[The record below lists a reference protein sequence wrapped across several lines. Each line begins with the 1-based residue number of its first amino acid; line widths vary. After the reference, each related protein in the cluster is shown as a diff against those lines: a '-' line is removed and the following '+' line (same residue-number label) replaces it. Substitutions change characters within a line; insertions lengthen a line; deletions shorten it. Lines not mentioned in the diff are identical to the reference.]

1 MNPIAAALRLL
12 FLKYLI
18 MKKII
23 IIGTIITIL
32 FSSCD
37 PDGKDI
43 FNFEAVKLAATLN
56 NTNQVISLGDTLKIS
71 VQLPDTILNATGTFP
86 VQSVQKAQFYLKF
99 RLVDT
104 INNTAPLIFPP
115 AYWTSYGTI
124 SPSNHF
130 SFEFYKTSKP
140 FGVTINFKPQ
150 QKGIYYLEVV
160 SQAGQL
166 QINSIYESRLYVNF
180 NVPDNH
186 FNLCLPFLGQTWV
199 NGANQSVAEGFGIYV
214 FRVN

>member
-37 PDGKDI
+37 PDNKDI
-43 FNFEAVKLAATLN
+43 FNFESVKIGATLN
-56 NTNQVISLGDTLKIS
+56 NSNQTISLGDTLKIS
-71 VQLPDTILNATGTFP
+71 VQLPDTIINATGIFP
-86 VQSVQKAQFYLKF
+86 VQSVQDAQFYLKF
-99 RLVDT
+99 RMVDT
-104 INNTAPLIFPP
+104 IHNTATLINQPN
-115 AYWTSYGTI
+115 YWTSYGTI
-124 SPSNHF
+124 SPVNTF
-130 SFEFYKTSKP
+130 SFEFFKTSKP
-140 FGVTINFKPQ
+140 FGVIINFKPQ

-166 QINSIYESRLYVNF
+166 KINNAYEARLIVNF
-180 NVPDNH
+180 NVPDKH
-186 FNLCLPFLGQTWV
+186 IQLASPFLGSAWT
-199 NGANQSVAEGFGIYV
+199 NEAMIREFGVYV